1 MKTKIM
7 ITIIIACLGGISF
20 AQAIFNTTQSKINND
35 QASISLDL
43 IDIAAKNAE
52 IQSLQSDP
60 AYNEAQAETVNNAVV
75 NQVNMMDQVNEVGP

>member
-60 AYNEAQAETVNNAVV
+60 VYNEAQAETVNNAVV